1 MSREASRDGVGL
13 RNTGRDAGS
22 PSRVAGFP
30 SRVAG
35 YLSSGIFA
43 RFGAS
48 SCVFAVRIKK
58 EIKKKKGG
66 VFIHS
71 AHTEPSA

>member
-22 PSRVAGFP
+22 P